1 MVNAHRPED
10 SPGMKGMQQ
19 FGQML
24 RELREQRGLT
34 QEDLAG
40 LIERSVQAVSAM
52 ERGQN
57 MPRLETLIR
66 ISEKIDIPLDE
77 LVKIFDQS
85 NSSSQERTPLE
96 ITIIDAAR
104 HLSLRDLKILSN
116 IAKSFPKE
124 K

>member
-1 MVNAHRPED
+1 MVNALRPND

-57 MPRLETLIR
+57 MPRLDTLIR
-66 ISEKIDIPLDE
+66 ISENLDIPLYE
-77 LVKIFDQS
+77 IVKIFEK
-85 NSSSQERTPLE
+85 NNASSSDRTPIE
-96 ITIIDAAR
+96 MSIIELTR
-104 HLSLRDLKILSN
+104 RLSARDLRIVEKLIK
-116 IAKSFPKE
+116 AFPPE
-124 K
+124 R

>member
-1 MVNAHRPED
+1 
-10 SPGMKGMQQ
+10 MKGMQQ

>member
-1 MVNAHRPED
+1 
-10 SPGMKGMQQ
+10 MKEMQQ
-19 FGQML
+19 FGKML

-40 LIERSVQAVSAM
+40 LIERSVQAISAM

-66 ISEKIDIPLDE
+66 ISEKLDIPLCDI
-77 LVKIFDQS
+77 VKIFDAR
-85 NSSSQERTPLE
+85 NENNQEKTLLE
-96 ITIIDAAR
+96 ITIVDAAR
-104 HLSLRDLKILSN
+104 HLSLRDLKVVSN
-116 IAKSFPKE
+116 IIKSFPKE

>member
-85 NSSSQERTPLE
+85 NSSNQERTPLE

>member
-1 MVNAHRPED
+1 MVNALRPND

-66 ISEKIDIPLDE
+66 ISEKLDIPLHN
-77 LVKIFDQS
+77 LIKVFDPT
-85 NSSSQERTPLE
+85 NPTDPDRAPLE
-96 ITIIDAAR
+96 ALITEASR
-104 HLSLRDLKILSN
+104 RLSNRDLLIMLKIIRAFSDN
-116 IAKSFPKE
+116 
-124 K
+124 